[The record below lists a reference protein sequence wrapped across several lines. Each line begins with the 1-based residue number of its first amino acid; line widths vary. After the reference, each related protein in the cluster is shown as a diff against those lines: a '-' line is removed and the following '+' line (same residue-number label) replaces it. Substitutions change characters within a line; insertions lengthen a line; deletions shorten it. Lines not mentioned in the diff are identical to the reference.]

1 MFAQR
6 CRRTSAK
13 HDYIASAVRG
23 NMLASAV
30 CARSCCGHVTK
41 YQNPPVDAGLGYL
54 WTEFFVNSNISN
66 FDSL

>member
-6 CRRTSAK
+6 CRPTSAK

-30 CARSCCGHVTK
+30 CARSCCG
-41 YQNPPVDAGLGYL
+41 LL
-54 WTEFFVNSNISN
+54 WTYFGGLLLLSFLFVSYNMYKMV
-66 FDSL
+66 LRY